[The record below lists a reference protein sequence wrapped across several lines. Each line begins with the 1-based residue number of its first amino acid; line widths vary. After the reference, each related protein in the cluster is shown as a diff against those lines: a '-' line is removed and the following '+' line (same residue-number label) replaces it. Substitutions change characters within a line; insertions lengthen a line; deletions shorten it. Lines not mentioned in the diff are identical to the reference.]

1 MRDSL
6 STGAATSHAA
16 SVASLGILV
25 VVAAI
30 AAPFAA
36 APNALQPDAAATPTF
51 ARDIAPI
58 LFARCITCHHPGG
71 PAPFSLLTH
80 AEARQRATLIAAV
93 TQSRFMPPWK
103 ASRTSGPFVGQHP
116 LSEDEIDRI
125 ARWAAAGAP
134 EGDRRHLPRAPR
146 LAEGWL
152 LGNPDL
158 IVSPAQPYTLAADGT
173 DVFRIFVIPLPTRG
187 SQLVRAVEFRP
198 GNPAVVHH
206 ANLRLDRTET
216 SRRYDA
222 DDPQP
227 GYDGLIAHSASFPE
241 GHFLGWTP
249 GQVAPLLPK
258 GLAWPLEE
266 GTDLV
271 VELHMRPS
279 GKTETVL
286 PSIGFYFGGD
296 PPERMPVMLR
306 LGRQSIDIPP
316 GEASYT
322 ITDSFVLPVDV
333 DVLAVQPHAHQ
344 RARQVTGVAML
355 PDGTTRRLI
364 EIDDWDFR
372 WQHVYRFVSPL
383 SLPRGTTL
391 SLRYTFDNSATNPR
405 NPVLPP
411 RRVVWGQRSAD
422 EMGDLWI
429 QVLTRTPRDR
439 DTLVEAVRPK
449 VLAEDAVGYERMIA
463 SEPDDVA
470 LRNDV
475 AQVYLELGR
484 PAEAAAHFAAVARL
498 VPDSPRAQ
506 FNLGTALAVAG
517 RTNEALDRFRQALR
531 LDPRYGPAHNN
542 LGGILLQHGRADEAL
557 DHLREAVRL
566 DEANVQAHTNLAD
579 AYAMLGR
586 FDLAVRAVETALR
599 LTPAEPMSAALRT
612 RLTAYRRR
620 QVLTR

>member
-1 MRDSL
+1 MRNLL
-6 STGAATSHAA
+6 ST
-16 SVASLGILV
+16 LM
-25 VVAAI
+25 VVAAM

-36 APNALQPDAAATPTF
+36 ALNALQPDAVGAPTF

-58 LFARCITCHHPGG
+58 LFTRCITCHHPGG
-71 PAPFSLLTH
+71 PAPFSLLTY
-80 AEARQRATLIAAV
+80 ADARQRASLIATAARN
-93 TQSRFMPPWK
+93 RFMPPWK
-103 ASRTSGPFVGQHP
+103 ASRSSGPFVGQHP

-134 EGDRRHLPRAPR
+134 EGDRKDLPQTPR
-146 LAEGWL
+146 LAEGWQ
-152 LGNPDL
+152 LGKPDL
-158 IVSPAQPYTLAADGT
+158 IVSPAESYTLQADGT

-187 SQLVRAVEFRP
+187 SRLVRGVEFRP
-198 GNPAVVHH
+198 GNPRVVHH

-222 DDPQP
+222 DDPAP
-227 GYDGLIAHSASFPE
+227 GYDGLIAHSAAFPE

-258 GLAWPLEE
+258 GLAWPLED

-279 GKTETVL
+279 GKTEAVR

-296 PPERMPVMLR
+296 PPERMTVMLR

-333 DVLAVQPHAHQ
+333 EVLAVQPHAHQ
-344 RARQVTGVAML
+344 RARRVTGIATL
-355 PDGTTRRLI
+355 PDGTTRHLI

-383 SLPRGTTL
+383 TLPRDTTL
-391 SLRYTFDNSATNPR
+391 SLRYTFDNSADNPR

-429 QVLTRTPRDR
+429 QLLARSALDR
-439 DTLVEAVRPK
+439 ATLVNRIRPK
-449 VLAEDAVGYERMIA
+449 VLAEDAIGYERMIA

-470 LRNDV
+470 LRNDA

-484 PAEAAAHFAAVARL
+484 PAEAVAHFAAAARL
-498 VPDSPRAQ
+498 DPEAAPAQ

-517 RTNEALDRFRQALR
+517 RTDEAVDRFRLALR
-531 LDPRYGPAHNN
+531 LDPRYGRAHNN
-542 LGGILLQHGRADEAL
+542 LGGILLQRGHADEAL
-557 DHLREAVRL
+557 GHLREAVRL
-566 DEANVQAHTNLAD
+566 DRTNIQAHTNLAD
-579 AYAMLGR
+579 AYAALGQ
-586 FDLAVRAVETALR
+586 FDLAVRAVEAALR
-599 LTPAEPMSAALRT
+599 LDPSEPASSALRA
-612 RLTAYRRR
+612 RLSAYRQR
-620 QVLTR
+620 QPLTR